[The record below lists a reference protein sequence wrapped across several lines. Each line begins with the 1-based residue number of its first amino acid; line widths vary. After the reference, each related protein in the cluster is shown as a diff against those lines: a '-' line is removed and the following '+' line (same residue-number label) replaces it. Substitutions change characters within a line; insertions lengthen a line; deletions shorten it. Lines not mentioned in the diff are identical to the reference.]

1 MSSLDCAITWNSG
14 MAIKFVYF
22 FEERIG
28 SIVAEMATGREAEAG
43 ILGHEARP
51 ERLPFSATIWR
62 RNGLI
67 RATRQNRHP

>member
-1 MSSLDCAITWNSG
+1 MDCAITWNSG

-43 ILGHEARP
+43 ILGHE
-51 ERLPFSATIWR
+51 T
-62 RNGLI
+62 
-67 RATRQNRHP
+67 